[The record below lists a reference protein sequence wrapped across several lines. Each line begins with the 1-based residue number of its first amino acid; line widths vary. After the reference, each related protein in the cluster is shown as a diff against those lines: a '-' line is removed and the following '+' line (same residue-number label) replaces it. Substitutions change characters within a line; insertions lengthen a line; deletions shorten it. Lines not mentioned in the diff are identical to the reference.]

1 MPDVGAALLGHLRAL
16 YGADAEAVLD
26 DLLALMRSFEG
37 RIKPRPG
44 ARVEPRPGGGLCE
57 RDAVLITYGDMV
69 REPGRYPLETLGE
82 LLEEK
87 VADIVNTVH
96 ILPFYP
102 YSSDDG
108 FSVIDYLKVDPQ
120 LGDWD
125 DVAAIGRSFRL
136 MFDAVLNHT
145 SAKSEWFRGFRE
157 GDERYADHF
166 MTPAPGADLSDVF
179 RPRESPLLTEVET
192 VSGPK
197 LVWTTF
203 SADQVDLN
211 YRNPQVLLATVET
224 LLTYAERGADVIRL
238 DAVAFLWK
246 EAGTS
251 CLHLPQTHRI
261 IKLWRAVLD
270 AAAPGT
276 VLITETN
283 VPHRDNISYFG
294 DGSDEA
300 HLVYNFSLPPL
311 TLHAFHTGDA
321 TELSRWADGLS
332 APSTSVAFLNFLA
345 SHDGVGLGGA
355 QGRLTD
361 RQIGAMAERA
371 ERLGGH
377 VSYRAAPDG
386 GRAPYELNIN
396 FLDALG
402 PAVDEPVE
410 TTARRFLTSQAVMLS
425 LQGVPAI
432 WFHSLFGSRGWAD
445 GVAETGAF
453 RTVNREKPGRA
464 ELEAELAAA
473 GSLRSLVFG
482 GYRSLLRA
490 RSSHT
495 AFSPH
500 ADQEILDLG
509 ACVFAVRRAGDD
521 GAVLCLHNVTDRP
534 ISVDATAHVGSATPT
549 DLVGGDGPTT
559 ELGPYQTAWL
569 ATGRP

>member
-1 MPDVGAALLGHLRAL
+1 MPDVNNTLLGHLRAL
-16 YGADAEAVLD
+16 YGAGAETVLD
-26 DLLALMRSFEG
+26 DLLQVMRSFEG
-37 RIKPRPG
+37 RID
-44 ARVEPRPGGGLCE
+44 PRPGGALTE

-69 REPGRYPLETLGE
+69 REPGRRPLAALGE
-82 LLEEK
+82 FLEEK

-120 LGDWD
+120 LGDWA

-145 SAKSEWFRGFRE
+145 SAKGEWFRGFRE
-157 GDERYADHF
+157 GDERYAGHF
-166 MTPAPGADLSDVF
+166 IVPAPGADLSGVF

-192 VSGPK
+192 VSGTR

-211 YRNPQVLLATVET
+211 YEDPKVLLATVET
-224 LLTYAERGADVIRL
+224 LLTYVERGADVIRL

-246 EAGTS
+246 AAGTS
-251 CLHLPQTHRI
+251 CLHLPQTHRVI
-261 IKLWRAVLD
+261 QLWRAVLD
-270 AAAPGT
+270 EAAPGT

-283 VPHRDNISYFG
+283 VPHRDNVSYFG
-294 DGSDEA
+294 DGANEA

-311 TLHAFHTGDA
+311 TLHTFHTGDA
-321 TELSRWADGLS
+321 GALSRWADGLR

-345 SHDGVGLGGA
+345 SHDGVGVGGA
-355 QGRLTD
+355 QGHLTD
-361 RQIGAMAERA
+361 RQIDAMTERA
-371 ERLGGH
+371 SLLGGH

-396 FLDALG
+396 YLDALG
-402 PAVDEPVE
+402 LPASDEPVE

-445 GVAETGAF
+445 GVAEAGAF
-453 RTVNREKPGRA
+453 RAVNRQKPGRA

-500 ADQEILDLG
+500 ADQDVLDLG
-509 ACVFAVRRAGDD
+509 AGVFAVRRTSDD
-521 GAVLCLHNVTDRP
+521 GSVLCLHNVTGRP
-534 ISVDATAHVGSATPT
+534 ISVDTTEHVGAVPPT
-549 DLVGGDGPTT
+549 DLIGGAGQPHPTT
-559 ELGPYQTAWL
+559 ELGPYQAAWL
-569 ATGRP
+569 AAERP